1 MVHIIVTPSLVVF
14 IFVIIGA
21 VFSSSDTRQ
30 PTDTVDSNDC
40 PPWFIYDTLLNQ
52 CVCSSEG
59 SFHIKCT
66 EQRALLRF
74 GSCMTY
80 EDGQGTSVARC
91 QYFMLHGHNATR
103 QRYIEL
109 PENVTDLNEYMCG
122 PMNRKGLV
130 CSECI
135 EGFGPSLT
143 SIGYQCANCTNAWYG
158 IPLFLFLEFVPIT
171 VFYIIILFFR
181 INLTTAPM
189 TSFVLFCQLAVY
201 TFTNADPESRSIMQQ
216 SSIVGYQVL
225 TYLSSFFGVL
235 NLDFFRHVMPSFC
248 ISENLKI
255 VHVAILSYI
264 SAFYPLVLIGVT
276 YLCIK
281 LYSSDYVPVSW
292 LRGKVQKYFHKSQ
305 IKPDTKHTIV
315 DVFASFLLLSYTKLM
330 LMFSAFL
337 GVAKIVNS
345 DGSMSRTNLDIDPS
359 VLYFSDEHL
368 PFLLLAMFVLL
379 GPVLMSA
386 LLLTLYPVKALR
398 SLILKCR
405 FGGHSK
411 AALNIFVEK
420 YHSCYRDGLDG
431 GRDMRSFAG
440 LYFLIRAVGVVIT
453 AIFPPFA
460 YGETTWLFE
469 AILFGGSSLLIATI
483 RPYKRTYMNVID
495 ALVLF
500 NISLLSALLSMFYTS
515 ARAPGSTPFSPGL
528 VLWMIAFVACWPI
541 IGFVIVFLVFI
552 YRSKRVSKWLSKIK
566 RSCCTCKRKMHP
578 ESASVDHV
586 HDEELPDRFV
596 HPDNY
601 EMEATNKALNPPPP
615 VINDNNISAY

>member
-1 MVHIIVTPSLVVF
+1 MVRNIVTPTSVVYIC
-14 IFVIIGA
+14 IFVGT
-21 VFSSSDTRQ
+21 VFSSNDTMQ
-30 PTDTVDSNDC
+30 PIDIVDSKNDC
-40 PPWFIYDTLLNQ
+40 PPWFVYDISLSQ

-80 EDGQGTSVARC
+80 EEGRGTFVARC
-91 QYFMLHGHNATR
+91 QYFMLHGHNATG

-109 PENVTDLNEYMCG
+109 PENVSDLNEYMCG
-122 PMNRKGLV
+122 PMNRQGLV

-143 SIGYQCANCTNAWYG
+143 SIGYQCANCTNSWYG
-158 IPLFLFLEFVPIT
+158 VPLFLFLEFVPIT
-171 VFYIIILFFR
+171 VFYLIILSFR

-201 TFTNADPESRSIMQQ
+201 TFTTADPESRSIMQQ
-216 SSIVGYQVL
+216 SSIVGYQIL
-225 TYLSSFFGVL
+225 TYLSSICGVW
-235 NLDFFRHVMPSFC
+235 NLDFFRHGLPSFC

-264 SAFYPLVLIGVT
+264 SAFYPLVLIGIT
-276 YLCIK
+276 YMCIK
-281 LYSSDYVPVSW
+281 LYSSDYEPVLW
-292 LRGKVQKYFHKSQ
+292 LRGKIQKYFRKSKV
-305 IKPDTKHTIV
+305 KPDTKHTIV

-345 DGSMSRTNLDIDPS
+345 DGSVSTTNLDIDPS
-359 VLYFSDEHL
+359 ITYFSGGHI
-368 PFLLLAMFVLL
+368 PFLLLAIFVLL

-386 LLLTLYPVKALR
+386 LLLTLYPIKTLR

-440 LYFLIRAVGVVIT
+440 LYFLIRAVGVIIT
-453 AIFPPFA
+453 AIFPPFT

-469 AILFGGSSLLIATI
+469 AALFGGSSLLIAI
-483 RPYKRTYMNVID
+483 VQPYKRTCMNIID

-515 ARAPGSTPFSPGL
+515 ARSPGSTRFSPGL

-552 YRSKRVSKWLSKIK
+552 HRSKRASKWLSKIK
-566 RSCCTCKRKMHP
+566 VSCCTCKRRVQHD
-578 ESASVDHV
+578 VDQV
-586 HDEELPDRFV
+586 CDEELPDRFV
-596 HPDNY
+596 HPDIY
-601 EMEATNKALNPPPP
+601 EIEATNKAIKVPPP
-615 VINDNNISAY
+615 VHLNDNNISAY

>member
-1 MVHIIVTPSLVVF
+1 MTF
-14 IFVIIGA
+14 E
-21 VFSSSDTRQ
+21 
-30 PTDTVDSNDC
+30 
-40 PPWFIYDTLLNQ
+40 
-52 CVCSSEG
+52 EG
-59 SFHIKCT
+59 
-66 EQRALLRF
+66 QRT
-74 GSCMTY
+74 S
-80 EDGQGTSVARC
+80 SVARC
-91 QYFMLHGHNATR
+91 QYFMLHGHNATG

-109 PENVTDLNEYMCG
+109 PDNVTDLNEYMCG
-122 PMNRKGLV
+122 PLNRKGLV

-135 EGFGPSLT
+135 DGFGPSLT
-143 SIGYQCANCTNAWYG
+143 SIGFQCTDCTNAWYG
-158 IPLFLFLEFVPIT
+158 IPLFLLLEFVPIT
-171 VFYIIILFFR
+171 VFYLIILSFR

-189 TSFVLFCQLAVY
+189 TSFVLYCQLAVY
-201 TFTNADPESRSIMQQ
+201 TFTNADPESRTIMQQ
-216 SSIVGYQVL
+216 SSIVGYHIL

-235 NLDFFRHVMPSFC
+235 NLDFFRHVMPPFC

-281 LYSSDYVPVSW
+281 LYSSDYEPVLW
-292 LRGKVQKYFHKSQ
+292 LRGKIQKYLNKSQ

-330 LMFSAFL
+330 LMFAAFL
-337 GVAKIVNS
+337 GFARIVNS
-345 DGSMSRTNLDIDPS
+345 DGSMSRTSLDIDPS
-359 VLYFSDEHL
+359 VSYFSGEHV
-368 PFLLLAMFVLL
+368 PFLLLAIFVLI

-386 LLLTLYPVKALR
+386 LLLTLYPIKTLR

-440 LYFLIRAVGVVIT
+440 LYFLVRAVGVVIT
-453 AIFPPFA
+453 VIFPPFA

-469 AILFGGSSLLIATI
+469 AILFGGSSLLIVAV
-483 RPYKRTYMNVID
+483 RPYKRTYMNIID

-500 NISLLSALLSMFYTS
+500 NISLLSSLLSLFYTS

-528 VLWMIAFVACWPI
+528 VLWMIAFIACWPI
-541 IGFVIVFLVFI
+541 IGFVIVFLVFMH
-552 YRSKRVSKWLSKIK
+552 RSKRVSKWLSSIK
-566 RSCCTCKRKMHP
+566 RSFCTCNGKLQR
-578 ESASVDHV
+578 ESASVDQV
-586 HDEELPDRFV
+586 PDEELPDRFI
-596 HPDNY
+596 HPGNY
-601 EMEATNKALNPPPP
+601 EIKATNEALNLPPP
-615 VINDNNISAY
+615 VQLNHNNISAY